1 MFDEAIRVAGITG
14 SPAKLAFQR
23 SEWTVPSGQF
33 DEGSPAG
40 SRYVEQRDPGMA
52 KRDETTEYYESDE

>member
-23 SEWTVPSGQF
+23 SEWTIPSGQF

-40 SRYVEQRDPGMA
+40 SRYVGQRGPGMA
-52 KRDETTEYYESDE
+52 KRDETAENDESNK